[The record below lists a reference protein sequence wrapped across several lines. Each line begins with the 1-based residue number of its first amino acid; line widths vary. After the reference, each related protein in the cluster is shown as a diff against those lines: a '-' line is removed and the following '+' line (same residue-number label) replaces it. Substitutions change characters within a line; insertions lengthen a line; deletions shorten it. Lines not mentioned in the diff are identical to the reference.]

1 MLSRNE
7 EAHFKA
13 DTAVYSK
20 SSVFRACY
28 KFTDRAYV
36 FLSRPDDDPNSIVV
50 SITSKQ
56 IACDPRQI
64 IQEFS
69 NELIDQGTRE
79 ILEEEFGPIRNLIV
93 AQAFSEGNL
102 LERIS
107 PAKIDD
113 EPRGID

>member
-1 MLSRNE
+1 MPGQNE
-7 EAHFKA
+7 QAIFKV
-13 DTAVYSK
+13 DTTIYSK
-20 SSVFRACY
+20 ACLFRACY

-56 IACDPRQI
+56 IGCDPRQI
-64 IQEFS
+64 IREFS

>member
-36 FLSRPDDDPNSIVV
+36 FLSRTDDDSNSIVISIKAKNADDDP
-50 SITSKQ
+50 
-56 IACDPRQI
+56 
-64 IQEFS
+64 QELVKEFC
-69 NELIDQGTRE
+69 NELIDQGVRE
-79 ILEEEFGPIRNLIV
+79 ILEKEFGPIRNLIV

-102 LERIS
+102 LIETS
-107 PAKIDD
+107 TTTVED
-113 EPRGID
+113 